1 MIANHFPV
9 LQVVLP
15 LLAAPLCVLLNNAR
29 LSWWLA
35 LLVTWSAFGIALTLL
50 STILTEGPIV
60 YAIGGWAAPWGIE
73 YRMDVLSGFMLVLV
87 SGAGALTIAYAHD
100 SVEHEVEHYR
110 IHYFY
115 TAYLLFLTGL
125 LGVVATGDAFNLF
138 VFVEISSLSSYAL
151 ISFASDRRALVAAY
165 RYLIMGTIG
174 ATFILIGI
182 GLLYALTGTLNMA
195 DLAQRLPRAEQSRTL
210 LTALAFLLVG
220 ASLKLALFPLHAWL
234 PNAYTYAP
242 SVVSAL
248 MAATGTKVFIYVL
261 VRFSLTVFGFQWTF
275 ETIKMPWVL
284 IPLALAGAVI
294 ASGTAIFQR
303 NVKRLLA
310 YSSVAQVAYI
320 VLGFSLGS
328 VNGLTAGLVHLFN
341 HALIK
346 SALFLAVG
354 CIALRTGSVMIGD
367 MNGLARRMPLT
378 MAAFLVCALSLIGIP
393 LTAGFISKWYLVAA
407 ALEQERWLVAT
418 IVLLSSLL
426 AIIYLWRIIEAA
438 YFRTPPFAG
447 QTVQEGPEA
456 PWRMLLPL
464 GLLVA
469 ANLYFGI
476 DTRWSVSV
484 AQSAAQA
491 LIGKGP

>member
-1 MIANHFPV
+1 M

-15 LLAAPLCVLLNNAR
+15 LLAAPLCVLLKNAR

-35 LLVTWSAFGIALTLL
+35 LLVTWGAFGIALTLL

-60 YAIGGWAAPWGIE
+60 YAMGGWAAPWGIE

-87 SGAGALTIAYAHD
+87 SGAGAVTIVYARD
-100 SVEHEVEHYR
+100 SVEHEVEPHRVYL
-110 IHYFY
+110 FY

-174 ATFILIGI
+174 ATFILIAI

-195 DLAQRLPRAEQSRTL
+195 DLAQRLPRAEQPRTL
-210 LTALAFLLVG
+210 FTALAFLLVG

-261 VRFSLTVFGFQWTF
+261 VRFSLTVFGSEWTF
-275 ETIKMPWVL
+275 ETIRMQWVL
-284 IPLALAGAVI
+284 VPLGLAGALI
-294 ASGTAIFQR
+294 ASGTAIFQS

-310 YSSVAQVAYI
+310 YSSVAQVATI

-328 VNGLTAGLVHLFN
+328 VAGLTAGLVHLFN

-346 SALFLAVG
+346 AGLFLAVG
-354 CIALRTGSVMIGD
+354 CVALRTGSAMIGD
-367 MNGLARRMPLT
+367 MDGLARRMPLT
-378 MAAFLVCALSLIGIP
+378 MAAFVVCALSLIGIP
-393 LTAGFISKWYLVAA
+393 FTAGFISKWYLVSA
-407 ALEQERWLVAT
+407 ALEQNRWGVAGV
-418 IVLLSSLL
+418 VLLSSLL
-426 AIIYLWRIIEAA
+426 AVVYLWRVIEAA
-438 YFRTPPFAG
+438 YLRKSPVAEHTLPGGA
-447 QTVQEGPEA
+447 EA
-456 PWRMLLPL
+456 PWSMLLPL

-469 ANLYFGI
+469 ANLYFGV
-476 DTRWSVSV
+476 DTRWSASI

-491 LIGKGP
+491 LLGQGP